1 MRPVPAERFK
11 LRWGRALF
19 FIAGCNKKSMVP
31 YLALLLSAV
40 LALVDQLLKLLVKA
54 ELAPIGELP
63 LLDGVLHLTYVENRG
78 MAFGMMQGQKWLL
91 IWVTAL
97 VLLVLIAGIIMGKIR
112 KPATLFTTAVI
123 IGGGIGNLIDRVYRG
138 YVVDYI
144 DVRIINFAVFNFADI
159 CVTCGTAVLLVILF
173 VEMLRE
179 GKNPEQ
185 AAIGKK
191 N

>member
-1 MRPVPAERFK
+1 
-11 LRWGRALF
+11 
-19 FIAGCNKKSMVP
+19 MVP

-173 VEMLRE
+173 VEMHRE

>member
-19 FIAGCNKKSMVP
+19 FIAGRNKKSMVP

>member
-1 MRPVPAERFK
+1 
-11 LRWGRALF
+11 
-19 FIAGCNKKSMVP
+19 MVP

-63 LLDGVLHLTYVENRG
+63 LLDGVFHLTYVENRG

-112 KPATLFTTAVI
+112 KPATMFTTAVI

>member
-1 MRPVPAERFK
+1 
-11 LRWGRALF
+11 
-19 FIAGCNKKSMVP
+19 MVP

-40 LALVDQLLKLLVKA
+40 LAVADQLIKLLVKA
-54 ELAPIGELP
+54 RLAPIGDIS
-63 LLDGVLHLTYVENRG
+63 LLDSVLHLTYVENRG

-97 VLLVLIAGIIMGKIR
+97 VLLVLIAGIMMGKIR

-123 IGGGIGNLIDRVYRG
+123 IGGGVGNLIDRVYRG
-138 YVVDYI
+138 YVIDYI
-144 DVRIINFAVFNFADI
+144 DFRIINFAVFNFADI

-185 AAIGKK
+185 AAKAKK
-191 N
+191 Q

>member
-1 MRPVPAERFK
+1 
-11 LRWGRALF
+11 
-19 FIAGCNKKSMVP
+19 MVP

-63 LLDGVLHLTYVENRG
+63 LLDGVFHLTYVENRG

-159 CVTCGTAVLLVILF
+159 CVTCGTAVLLMILF

>member
-1 MRPVPAERFK
+1 
-11 LRWGRALF
+11 
-19 FIAGCNKKSMVP
+19 MVP

-40 LALVDQLLKLLVKA
+40 LALVDQLLKLLIKA

>member
-1 MRPVPAERFK
+1 
-11 LRWGRALF
+11 
-19 FIAGCNKKSMVP
+19 MVP

-40 LALVDQLLKLLVKA
+40 LAVADQLIKLLVKA
-54 ELAPIGELP
+54 RLAPIGDIS

-97 VLLVLIAGIIMGKIR
+97 VLLVLIAGIMMGKIR

-123 IGGGIGNLIDRVYRG
+123 IGGGVGNLIDRVYRG
-138 YVVDYI
+138 YVIDYI
-144 DVRIINFAVFNFADI
+144 DFRIINFAVFNFADI

-185 AAIGKK
+185 AAKAKK
-191 N
+191 Q

>member
-1 MRPVPAERFK
+1 
-11 LRWGRALF
+11 
-19 FIAGCNKKSMVP
+19 MVP

-78 MAFGMMQGQKWLL
+78 MAFGMMQGQKWPL

-138 YVVDYI
+138 YVIDYI
-144 DVRIINFAVFNFADI
+144 DFRVINFAVFNFADI

>member
-1 MRPVPAERFK
+1 
-11 LRWGRALF
+11 
-19 FIAGCNKKSMVP
+19 MVP

-159 CVTCGTAVLLVILF
+159 CVTCGTAVLLMILF

>member
-1 MRPVPAERFK
+1 
-11 LRWGRALF
+11 
-19 FIAGCNKKSMVP
+19 MVP

-63 LLDGVLHLTYVENRG
+63 LLDGVFHLTYVENRG

>member
-1 MRPVPAERFK
+1 
-11 LRWGRALF
+11 
-19 FIAGCNKKSMVP
+19 MVP

-159 CVTCGTAVLLVILF
+159 CVTCGTAVLLMILF

-179 GKNPEQ
+179 GKKPEQ

>member
-1 MRPVPAERFK
+1 MSSFK
-11 LRWGRALF
+11 
-19 FIAGCNKKSMVP
+19 
-31 YLALLLSAV
+31 
-40 LALVDQLLKLLVKA
+40 
-54 ELAPIGELP
+54 
-63 LLDGVLHLTYVENRG
+63 
-78 MAFGMMQGQKWLL
+78 MA
-91 IWVTAL
+91 AL

-138 YVVDYI
+138 YVIDYI
-144 DVRIINFAVFNFADI
+144 DFRVINFAVFIFADI